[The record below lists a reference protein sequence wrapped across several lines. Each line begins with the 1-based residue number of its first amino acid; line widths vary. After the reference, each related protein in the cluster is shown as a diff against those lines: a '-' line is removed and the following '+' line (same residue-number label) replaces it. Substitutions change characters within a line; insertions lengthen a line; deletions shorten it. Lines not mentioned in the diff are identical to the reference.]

1 MATLDRP
8 TPSPDSF
15 LCEPWSSFVGAA
27 ASRVVVKMLVDS
39 QFPALEDF
47 TLVVCHVCNKVVTPQ
62 GILTHYEKR
71 HSSPVP
77 SRSPLVPMKP
87 KGPAV
92 APAVAPSPSP
102 GVSLPFRVPKDYPH
116 SRFSKAPLAVYP
128 PKGARNKTCVSLPVV
143 TLEKMPCL
151 SRADSSSHVRLTASS
166 LIPSAS
172 QRSSEKLTN
181 GRGAGGPP
189 TPRSTTPPSS
199 LDRRP
204 SPARSPLD
212 KRPSSTPSPSQPD
225 RKPSPAPLLSHRAA
239 ALASSSS
246 SSTSALDKKQQN
258 GTKTPSKSHK
268 RLSGRV
274 FDPNKHCGVQD
285 PETKRSCTRSLTCKT
300 HSLTHRRAVPGRRQ
314 NFDILLAEH
323 KGRAKEGEKEK
334 ERDAAQESPSKPHC
348 PNGRP
353 LSTLKL
359 RLANAHIPRAPGGST
374 TYTSTPL
381 PPAPVPAPA
390 PNPEPSPLSWVATAG
405 DGGRLSSDEGEAE
418 TPEDA
423 DRPAFHYSHH
433 HPQPL
438 GLCVFSSR
446 LMGRGHYV
454 FDRRWDRMR
463 QALQSM
469 VEKHLNAQM
478 WRKMPLAADG
488 LLSSS
493 CPSSVTSQ
501 HSSSITSPSDSPS
514 YTATFPQSTATA
526 GVVSIQEA
534 AAQDHAPISSPGKA
548 SNGTHRTSRP
558 SKDTD
563 TDSAAGC
570 KRRKNSSYFSSSL
583 SSPSSLILT
592 VDNHKR
598 NGSSHHTTPQGSRGA
613 APSSARRRGL
623 GRGGSGLWR
632 SGDDWLSKSDVSQ
645 SLNSQSSLSVGTS
658 SVPYSSGELASTTH
672 QPLAPPPGPLAYA
685 GGVEGRKRRSP
696 GSYRG
701 KASKLSK
708 PGGLESLFGKGN
720 DIGGILASGP
730 ESPRQAKLHH

>member
-1 MATLDRP
+1 MH
-8 TPSPDSF
+8 S
-15 LCEPWSSFVGAA
+15 
-27 ASRVVVKMLVDS
+27 KN
-39 QFPALEDF
+39 Q
-47 TLVVCHVCNKVVTPQ
+47 
-62 GILTHYEKR
+62 KR

-478 WRKMPLAADG
+478 WRKMPLASDG

-514 YTATFPQSTATA
+514 YTATF
-526 GVVSIQEA
+526 
-534 AAQDHAPISSPGKA
+534 SSVHGHGRSGQHPRGR
-548 SNGTHRTSRP
+548 GTRP
-558 SKDTD
+558 RPHLFT
-563 TDSAAGC
+563 G
-570 KRRKNSSYFSSSL
+570 
-583 SSPSSLILT
+583 
-592 VDNHKR
+592 
-598 NGSSHHTTPQGSRGA
+598 
-613 APSSARRRGL
+613 RRGL

-632 SGDDWLSKSDVSQ
+632 SGDDWLSKSDGSQ